1 MRFLK
6 RTSIWLCGQR
16 GEGWNT
22 EHLSLLKKPNKQK
35 HLRVFLVPEHLSC
48 PLGELSRM
56 SFIARVAVAG
66 RSWAVPRR
74 GSPGLF
80 ESRRRGP
87 WSQVRCQRAV
97 LPRLCPHWCQAD
109 HQSLPLPRTPPAAA
123 PRGARGGPGTSSPT
137 GECPLW
143 GDADQPF
150 TLQTCPQ
157 GMELSTRRV
166 GMSRNFARGKDVN
179 GCSLQDLCVVS
190 DLTFMSFF
198 LFVFWKRVFLSS
210 SKNI

>member
-1 MRFLK
+1 M
-6 RTSIWLCGQR
+6 S
-16 GEGWNT
+16 EGRLAPASALT
-22 EHLSLLKKPNKQK
+22 GARLIISHF
-35 HLRVFLVPEHLSC
+35 RCPEL
-48 PLGELSRM
+48 
-56 SFIARVAVAG
+56 
-66 RSWAVPRR
+66 
-74 GSPGLF
+74 
-80 ESRRRGP
+80 
-87 WSQVRCQRAV
+87 
-97 LPRLCPHWCQAD
+97 
-109 HQSLPLPRTPPAAA
+109 PAAA
-123 PRGARGGPGTSSPT
+123 PRGLRGGPGTSSPT

-198 LFVFWKRVFLSS
+198 VCFLEKGSFFHPARIS
-210 SKNI
+210 RNICFCPCVEVRNEPKPPPPHPPPAPSLAK